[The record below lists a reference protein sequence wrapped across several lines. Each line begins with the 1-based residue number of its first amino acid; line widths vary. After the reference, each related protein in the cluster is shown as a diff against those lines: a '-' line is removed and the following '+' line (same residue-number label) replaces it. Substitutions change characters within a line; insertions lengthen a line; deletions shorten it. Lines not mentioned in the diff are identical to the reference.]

1 MRGLCICLGSWA
13 VKSEGFV
20 YLFGDVAGGRVPGGN
35 KVRGLVTDTK

>member
-20 YLFGDVAGGRVPGGN
+20 YLFGDVAGGRVCQGG
-35 KVRGLVTDTK
+35 TK